1 MEDDHRSSRKVTDGL
16 KLSIPVAKIVEVVC
30 DSPDPLTYYA
40 EQENP
45 TGDALLHS

>member
-30 DSPDPLTYYA
+30 DSHDPPTYYA
-40 EQENP
+40 KQESP
-45 TGDALLHS
+45 IGDVPLHS